1 MVPVPSVRKMDEIT
15 VRCSFLEVKFCL
27 LEFERE
33 RFDCDPSKYLH
44 TEFFKLPKHS
54 QLDEVLSHTTAE

>member
-27 LEFERE
+27 LEVERE
-33 RFDCDPSKYLH
+33 RFDCDPSKYLY
-44 TEFFKLPKHS
+44 KNLKG
-54 QLDEVLSHTTAE
+54 SHKKTILCL